1 MKPLKYIASIF
12 GVAPI
17 RIHQLIRQKIVRF
30 KIESGF
36 VWVDEKAVSDYFKY
50 NPEIHARWNAKYR
63 MAPKN
68 RNKGGNFCF

>member
-1 MKPLKYIASIF
+1 MFS
-12 GVAPI
+12 VAPI

-36 VWVDEKAVSDYFKY
+36 VWVDEKAVSDYFQC
-50 NPEIHARWNAKYR
+50 NPEIYARWKTKYM

-68 RNKGGNFCF
+68 RNKGGDFC